1 MTTNNAEFLDM
12 FDDFVEEM
20 REKVLHKY
28 SENENIMLTQTLI
41 DQLRLEQE
49 EILLSL
55 EDGEETDV

>member
-49 EILLSL
+49 EMLLGL
-55 EDGEETDV
+55 AEEETNG